1 MAVVV
6 VRAEARQVVAGWW
19 WQAWQWWQPCMY
31 LLLLCELGLQ
41 RLDAD
46 VSRLVHQLAELD
58 AHHLREPDGGV
69 VDLQRGSGEWL
80 ERRQG
85 GRM

>member
-1 MAVVV
+1 
-6 VRAEARQVVAGWW
+6 
-19 WQAWQWWQPCMY
+19 MY

-69 VDLQRGSGEWL
+69 VDLIQPQGVEGVVVVPVGEVSRKRRG
-80 ERRQG
+80 RQ
-85 GRM
+85 

>member
-1 MAVVV
+1 
-6 VRAEARQVVAGWW
+6 
-19 WQAWQWWQPCMY
+19 MY

-58 AHHLREPDGGV
+58 AHHLGEPDGGV
-69 VDLQRGSGEWL
+69 VDLVEAERVEGVVVVPVGEVSRKRRG
-80 ERRQG
+80 RQ
-85 GRM
+85 

>member
-1 MAVVV
+1 
-6 VRAEARQVVAGWW
+6 
-19 WQAWQWWQPCMY
+19 MY

-69 VDLQRGSGEWL
+69 VDLVEAERVEGVVVVPVGEVSRKRRG
-80 ERRQG
+80 RP
-85 GRM
+85 

>member
-1 MAVVV
+1 
-6 VRAEARQVVAGWW
+6 
-19 WQAWQWWQPCMY
+19 MY

-58 AHHLREPDGGV
+58 AHHLGEPDGGV
-69 VDLQRGSGEWL
+69 VELLGGSGRW
-80 ERRQG
+80 
-85 GRM
+85 

>member
-1 MAVVV
+1 
-6 VRAEARQVVAGWW
+6 
-19 WQAWQWWQPCMY
+19 MY

-69 VDLQRGSGEWL
+69 VDLVEAERVEGVVVILVHIQQHEAAVHLLDVLFAQLQRGW
-80 ERRQG
+80 RR
-85 GRM
+85 R

>member
-1 MAVVV
+1 MH
-6 VRAEARQVVAGWW
+6 
-19 WQAWQWWQPCMY
+19 

-69 VDLQRGSGEWL
+69 VDLVEAERVEGVVVVPVGEVSRKRRG
-80 ERRQG
+80 RQ
-85 GRM
+85 